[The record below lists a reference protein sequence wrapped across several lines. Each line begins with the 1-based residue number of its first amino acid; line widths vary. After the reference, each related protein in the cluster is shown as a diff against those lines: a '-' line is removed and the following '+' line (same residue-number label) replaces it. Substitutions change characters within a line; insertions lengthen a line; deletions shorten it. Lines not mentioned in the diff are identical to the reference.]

1 MHTITRASLLLVT
14 TFAFVSCIGDAD
26 VTGPQLAS
34 KTHASEGK
42 AQGYYNLAV
51 ASEKAG
57 KLGKATRNYRIIT
70 SKYPL
75 SPIAA
80 DAAYRQAKIL
90 ESQGELIESFE
101 AYNNLL
107 QKYPASSNYA
117 EAIKSQ
123 ETIAHQAAEGHITN
137 SFIGIKSRID
147 VAKTTDMLSK
157 VRDNAPQAPSAD
169 RAQFAIGEVQQSRGG
184 DKQGAA
190 RAIFAYEQLVRDYPD
205 SKYGPEAQYRVG
217 EILLGQATAG
227 NQDTANLDRAEK
239 AFQEVID
246 RYPDSKRAK
255 EARTQIAQLRAR
267 DNQRS
272 YDVAEFYRKKGQNS
286 SALFY
291 YREALDSTKSA
302 DIRSKA
308 QAWINQLSSQ

>member
-14 TFAFVSCIGDAD
+14 TFAFVSCGGDAE

-57 KLGKATRNYRIIT
+57 KLGKAARNYRIVT

-75 SPIAA
+75 SPIAG

-90 ESQGELIESFE
+90 ENQGELLESFD
-101 AYNNLL
+101 AYDNLL

-117 EAIKSQ
+117 EAIKCQ
-123 ETIAHQAAEGHITN
+123 ERIAHQVADGHITS

-147 VAKTTDMLSK
+147 VAKTSNMLSK

-169 RAQFAIGEVQQSRGG
+169 RAQFAIGNLQQTRG
-184 DKQGAA
+184 DKQGSA
-190 RAIFAYEQLVRDYPD
+190 RAIAAYEQLVRDYPD
-205 SKYGPEAQYRVG
+205 SKFGPEAQYRVG
-217 EILLGQATAG
+217 VILLNQAKDG

-246 RYPDSKRAK
+246 RYPSSGRAK
-255 EARTQIAQLRAR
+255 EAKTQIAQLHAG
-267 DNQRS
+267 DTQRS
-272 YDVAEFYRKKGQNS
+272 YDVAEFYRKKGQNA

-291 YREALDSTKSA
+291 YRETLNSTDNA
-302 DIRSKA
+302 DVCSKA
-308 QAWINQLSSQ
+308 QSWISRLTSQ